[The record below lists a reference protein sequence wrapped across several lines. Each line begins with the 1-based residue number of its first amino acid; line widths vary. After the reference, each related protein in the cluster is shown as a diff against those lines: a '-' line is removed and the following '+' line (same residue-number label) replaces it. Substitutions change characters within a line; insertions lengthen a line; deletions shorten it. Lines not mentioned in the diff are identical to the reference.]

1 MYRNRACPY
10 VRVFLWKMVLEASS
24 DLARQS
30 IVQGC
35 RCGMYPSNRRLLLDC
50 WLACLA
56 TMRKIPVLVLQHQPV
71 LQQYLR
77 GQKLQQE

>member
-1 MYRNRACPY
+1 
-10 VRVFLWKMVLEASS
+10 MVLEASS

-30 IVQGC
+30 ILQSFS
-35 RCGMYPSNRRLLLDC
+35 CGVYPPNRRLLPDR

-56 TMRKIPVLVLQHQPV
+56 TVRQIPVLVFQRQPV

-77 GQKLQQE
+77 WQELQQE